1 MTLSTDELILK
12 ATGQTSTSQLQS
24 LIPQIWAAVI
34 EKNLRVRAVFQQSV
48 VENTDLLAPEAGD
61 TVYVPILPD
70 LAALGSLT
78 EGTDITLTQLN
89 PATSIPLKPSEV
101 GMAVEVTRK
110 ALDRLKYDG
119 IAEVMDRLSYAMS
132 LNIEGR
138 FASLFNAQVPGTSNK
153 ISTIYA
159 NGKTTANI
167 TATDTF
173 SDALML
179 NGIAALE
186 QANNVPFE
194 DGYYRLYISPTQW
207 AALLQDQNT
216 RQDLRFAAPDRL
228 LNGEKGILH
237 GCRIIVTNYIQ
248 DTMEGSGGLVPVQN
262 AMLLAPRWAAVAWKR
277 RPQPIIDP
285 TLYDMGRRRRFG
297 ILADYD
303 AELIHAERAMILKS
317 A

>member
-12 ATGQTSTSQLQS
+12 ATGSTSSAQLQA
-24 LIPQIWAAVI
+24 LIPQIWASVI
-34 EKNLRVRAVFQQSV
+34 ERNLRLRAVFQQSV

-61 TVYVPILPD
+61 QVYIPILPD
-70 LAALGSLT
+70 LAALGTLT

-89 PATSIPLKPSEV
+89 NASSIILKPTEV

-119 IAEVMDRLSYAMS
+119 IAEVMDRLSYSMS

-138 FASLFNAQVPGTSNK
+138 FAALFNATVPGTATKLSAL
-153 ISTIYA
+153 YA
-159 NGKTTANI
+159 NNKATATITT
-167 TATDTF
+167 TDTF
-173 SDALML
+173 SDQLIL
-179 NGIAALE
+179 NAVAALE
-186 QANNVPFE
+186 QANNVPFD
-194 DGYYRLYISPTQW
+194 DGYYRLYISPTQY
-207 AALLQDQNT
+207 AALMMDQNT
-216 RQDLRFAAPDRL
+216 RQDLRYAAPDRL
-228 LNGEKGILH
+228 LTGEKGALH
-237 GCRIIVTNYIQ
+237 GCRVVVTNYIQ
-248 DTMEGSGGLVPVQN
+248 NTAEGSAGAVPVQN
-262 AMLLAPRWAAVAWKR
+262 AMLLAPRWAAIAWKR

-303 AELIHAERAMILKS
+303 AELIHAERALVLKS

>member
-1 MTLSTDELILK
+1 MLTSDELIRK
-12 ATGQTSTSQLQS
+12 ATGQTTISQLQA

-34 EKNLRVRAVFQQSV
+34 EKNLRMRAVFQQSV
-48 VENTDLLAPEAGD
+48 VENTDLLAPDAGD
-61 TVYVPILPD
+61 QVYIPILPD

-89 PATSIPLKPSEV
+89 TATSIPLKPSEV

-132 LNIEGR
+132 LNIEGK
-138 FASLFNAQVPGTSNK
+138 FATLFNQVVPGTSNK

-159 NGKTTANI
+159 NNKVTGTIA
-167 TATDTF
+167 ATDLF
-173 SDALML
+173 SDQLML
-179 NGIAALE
+179 NAIAALE
-186 QANNVPFE
+186 QQNNVPFD

-216 RQDLRFAAPDRL
+216 RQDLRFAAPAQL
-228 LNGEKGILH
+228 LNGEKGVLH

-248 DTMEGSGGLVPVQN
+248 NTLEGSGGTVTVQN
-262 AMLLAPRWAAVAWKR
+262 AMLLAPRWAAIAWKR

-303 AELIHAERAMILKS
+303 AELIHAERAMVLKS

>member
-1 MTLSTDELILK
+1 MLSTDELIRK
-12 ATGQTSTSQLQS
+12 ATGQTTTSQLQS

-34 EKNLRVRAVFQQSV
+34 EKNLRRRAVFQQSV
-48 VENTDLLAPEAGD
+48 VENTDLLVPGAGD
-61 TVYVPILPD
+61 KVYVPILPD

-78 EGTDITLTQLN
+78 EGTDITITQLN
-89 PATSIPLKPSEV
+89 NASSVPLTPSEV

-110 ALDRLKYDG
+110 ALDRMKYNG
-119 IAEVMDRLSYAMS
+119 VEEVMDRLSYAMS
-132 LNIEGR
+132 LNIEGKL
-138 FASLFNAQVPGTSNK
+138 ANLYNATVPSVGGSLSAIYPNGHTS
-153 ISTIYA
+153 STIVS
-159 NGKTTANI
+159 
-167 TATDTF
+167 TDVF
-173 SDALML
+173 SDVHIL
-179 NGIAALE
+179 NGVAYLE
-186 QANNVPFE
+186 EQNNVPFD
-194 DGYYRLYISPTQW
+194 DGYFRLYISPSQW
-207 AALLQDQNT
+207 VSLLQDTNT

-228 LNGEKGILH
+228 LSGEKGILH

-248 DTMEGSGGLVPVQN
+248 TDPEGSGGTVTVQN

-303 AELIHAERAMILKS
+303 AELVHAERAVVLKS